1 MTAAPAPDP
10 KTPVALVSSMRN
22 EGIHLLEWL
31 AYHRVIGFDPVVIC
45 TNDCDDGSD
54 LLLDCLAALGVVTH
68 LPNPLNQGTPPQAS
82 GIARA
87 MAHLAGTS
95 AEWLA
100 HLDSD
105 EFLNIATDDTS
116 GADPVQ
122 TLTARAEDAHAIA
135 LPWRMF
141 GDNGHRTWPG
151 ETLPAFTACEPAP
164 DPATVKFKSLF
175 RFRDF
180 ASASD
185 HMPTQPRIDAPLAV
199 NAAGEPLSSAAL
211 HGPPRSRYKP
221 VETAIRGGAVV
232 NHYATRSTDVFL
244 LKNDRGRGMGPPS
257 DKYHL
262 GSKWHARANRNDVQ
276 DRTILA
282 RWPEVAAE
290 LTRLRA
296 LPGVAKAESTCCD
309 WFAATT
315 TRRLTPATIAR
326 WTKKAAA

>member
-1 MTAAPAPDP
+1 MATAAPSPDLAP
-10 KTPVALVSSMRN
+10 PVALVSCMRN
-22 EGIHLLEWL
+22 EGIHILEWL
-31 AYHRVIGFDPVVIC
+31 AYHRVIGLGPVVIC
-45 TNDCDDGSD
+45 TNDCEDGSD
-54 LLLDCLAALGVVTH
+54 ALLDLLHAAGEVTH
-68 LPNPLNQGTPPQAS
+68 LPNPLAPGTPPQAA

-87 MAHLAGTS
+87 LDHLAGTD
-95 AEWLA
+95 ADWLA

-105 EFLNIATDDTS
+105 EFLNITP
-116 GADPVQ
+116 GAGPVQ
-122 TLTARAEDAHAIA
+122 DLIARAEDAHVIA

-141 GDNGHRTWPG
+141 GDNGHRDWPG

-175 RFRDF
+175 RHRDF

-185 HMPTQPRIDAPLAV
+185 HMPTQPRVETPLAV
-199 NAAGEPLSSAAL
+199 NAAGEPLSSAPL
-211 HGPPRSRYKP
+211 FGKPVSRYQP
-221 VETAIRGGAVV
+221 IETAMRGGAVV

-262 GSKWHARANRNDVQ
+262 GSKWHRIANRNEVQ
-276 DRTILA
+276 DRSILA

-290 LTRLRA
+290 LARLRA
-296 LPGVAKAESTCCD
+296 VPGIAEAETSCCD
-309 WFAATT
+309 WFAAAKSK
-315 TRRLTPATIAR
+315 RLTPDNLAR

>member
-1 MTAAPAPDP
+1 MTAAAAPDP
-10 KTPVALVSSMRN
+10 KPPVALVACMRN

-31 AYHRVIGFDPVVIC
+31 AYHRVIGFGPVVIC

-54 LLLDCLAALGVVTH
+54 RLLDTLAMAGAVTH
-68 LPNPLNQGTPPQAS
+68 LANPLPPGTPPQAA

-87 MAHLAGTS
+87 MAHLSTTP

-105 EFLNIATDDTS
+105 EFLNIAP
-116 GADPVQ
+116 GAAPVQ
-122 TLTARAEDAHAIA
+122 TLTARAGEAHTIA
-135 LPWRMF
+135 LPWRLF
-141 GDNGHRTWPG
+141 GDNGHQNWPG
-151 ETLPAFTACEPAP
+151 ETLPAFTACQAAI

-175 RFRDF
+175 RFRAF

-185 HMPTQPRIDAPLAV
+185 HMPTAPVIETPLAV

-211 HGPPRSRYKP
+211 HGPPRARYQP
-221 VETAIRGGAVV
+221 VATAIRGGAVV

-262 GSKWHARANRNDVQ
+262 GSKWHRIANRNDVQ

-290 LTRLRA
+290 LARLRT
-296 LPGVAKAESTCCD
+296 LPGVAEAETACRD
-309 WFAATT
+309 WFTATT
-315 TRRLTPATIAR
+315 AQRLTPATIAR
-326 WTKKAAA
+326 WTRKAAA